1 MDKKTLERGYRI
13 RSKVLGRDYAARSL
27 KSRSFSAPLHELV
40 IQYGWG
46 DVWSGKHL
54 DLKTRSLLMIV
65 MLTALNRPEQLA
77 VHIGGALNNGATKGE
92 ILEALQHAAVVCGAP
107 AALDAG
113 RVADAFFAKLEK
125 SKAK

>member
-1 MDKKTLERGYRI
+1 MDKKTLERGYKM
-13 RSKVLGRDYAARSL
+13 RSKVLGTDYAARSL

-46 DVWSGKHL
+46 DVWTGRHL

-65 MLTALNRPEQLA
+65 MLTALNRPEQLY
-77 VHIGGALNNGATKGE
+77 VHLAGALNNGATKGE

-113 RVADAFFAKLEK
+113 RVADKFFKKLEK
-125 SKAK
+125 